1 MISEEK
7 MPENEFIKK
16 KKVDAEKEEQ
26 NKVQ

>member
-16 KKVDAEKEEQ
+16 KKVDAEKEE
-26 NKVQ
+26 